1 LINQRP
7 SAGASSSAQEDNAMG
22 TDRERWLEER
32 RTGIGGSDV
41 AAILGISPWKTPL
54 QVYEEKLG
62 LALPTEEN
70 EAMKWGTLLEPVVMA
85 EFSRRTGKTV
95 VPGGTQII
103 RHRDMPWMFCT
114 PDGLISGYDEGLEC
128 KTARSA
134 HGWGEPE
141 GDEVPPA
148 YLCQVTQCMIVT
160 GRPAWWV
167 AVLIGGSDFR
177 IRRVELDAVLAN
189 EIIQS
194 CADFWHHNI
203 EKRIPPAAQTT
214 EEARR
219 KFPSVS
225 QTGSAMAFASGQT
238 VEDCE
243 TLVGLKAR
251 AKAIKADIDKTQA
264 RIMDA
269 MGGAESLKHGHE
281 ILATW
286 KQSSAKSF
294 DLEGFRV
301 CHPEI
306 AERFTKINVSRRFLL
321 KGAKE

>member
-1 LINQRP
+1 
-7 SAGASSSAQEDNAMG
+7 MG

-62 LALPTEEN
+62 LAPATEEN
-70 EAMKWGTLLEPVVMA
+70 EAMKWGTLLEPIVMA

-95 VPGGTQII
+95 IPGGTQII
-103 RHRDMPWMFCT
+103 RHRDMPWMTCT
-114 PDGLISGYDEGLEC
+114 PDGLISGREADEGLEC

-141 GDEVPPA
+141 GDDVPPI

-160 GRPAWWV
+160 GRPVWWV

-194 CADFWHHNI
+194 CADFWRHHI
-203 EKRIPPAAQTT
+203 EKRIPPAAQSA

-219 KFPSVS
+219 KWPTPIAGAVAQAS
-225 QTGSAMAFASGQT
+225 QDIIEAARRLAT
-238 VEDCE
+238 
-243 TLVGLKAR
+243 LKAE
-251 AKAIKADIDKTQA
+251 AKTIEEHIEAEQS

-269 MGGAESLKHGHE
+269 MGTAEALKNGNQL
-281 ILATW
+281 IATW
-286 KQSSAKSF
+286 KASETNRLDTKALKAAHPLVAKQ
-294 DLEGFRV
+294 
-301 CHPEI
+301 
-306 AERFTKINVSRRFLL
+306 FTKTTVSRRFLL
-321 KGAKE
+321 KGEE